1 MAFKIERKPFHIGAS
16 QAITLPSAWC
26 SYYADRIDLIT
37 ILGSEVLILAPKGL
51 ENVAQSMIERL
62 ELQRSDK

>member
-16 QAITLPSAWC
+16 QAITLPVGWC
-26 SYYADRIDLIT
+26 NFYADRIDLIT

-51 ENVAQSMIERL
+51 ENVAQSMIERQ
-62 ELQRSDK
+62 ESQRSGK